1 MGSIP
6 LTSANPRQNC
16 IGFQVL
22 GTLTRRLLKTHR
34 FKYKFSKKIWV
45 QPQITFVLLSLPLLQ
60 EPLLYSNF
68 RTAVLPVIDNIHC
81 SVRIAINYH
90 LIEFWK
96 RPAYLSK
103 TIKVLFQVVTPNQIP
118 NHVGD
123 LQQISNTFLRYW
135 TWRRKCQDE
144 HSLCRMLRQKVI
156 DRHTHAGQSKTGW
169 WKRWMDEPTWPNR
182 SEVVSKIKWTW
193 NIDFW

>member
-16 IGFQVL
+16 IGSQVL

-45 QPQITFVLLSLPLLQ
+45 QPQITFVLLSLPLLE

-103 TIKVLFQVVTPNQIP
+103 TIKVFLYFRSLHQTKSQITLVICNKLETLFCGIELDAENV
-118 NHVGD
+118 
-123 LQQISNTFLRYW
+123 
-135 TWRRKCQDE
+135 K
-144 HSLCRMLRQKVI
+144 M
-156 DRHTHAGQSKTGW
+156 
-169 WKRWMDEPTWPNR
+169 
-182 SEVVSKIKWTW
+182 
-193 NIDFW
+193 NIHCAEC